1 MIKKWDEMNDE
12 NDELIERLNQLKPV
26 EEQDLVME
34 EILKKEEEIELQKDK
49 YFEERE
55 RQDRLRQRKVNRI
68 KPVEL
73 DPDFELLNKDTNELL
88 INSKRMKKQEFAKK
102 LDIYLIVMKKKL
114 IKPPQNTV
122 KMK

>member
-55 RQDRLRQRKVNRI
+55 RQDRLRQRKINRI